1 MKRGFTIIE
10 LLVAS
15 LLLGLLMTILTMIF
29 NQSSIAWRTGMA
41 GISDLN
47 EVRSKAAA
55 VRDQAD
61 SAYVWNG
68 KLYGLLSLWDKSGN
82 LRGRAIGTIYNPYRE
97 NEYISAWDSTSGNSP
112 SSQTP
117 DVTIGSGSSGQNFNT
132 YLVNV
137 ESAGPDRNY
146 EETWDNI
153 WSNPVDAILNK

>member
-29 NQSSIAWRTGMA
+29 NQSSIAWRTGIA
-41 GISDLN
+41 GSSDLDK
-47 EVRSKAAA
+47 VRAKTAT

-61 SAYVWNG
+61 AAYIWNG
-68 KLYGLLSLWDKSGN
+68 KLYGLQSVWDKDGN
-82 LRGRAIGTIYNPYRE
+82 YNTRAIATMNNAYF
-97 NEYISAWDSTSGNSP
+97 SAADAEKDANNSP
-112 SSQTP
+112 S
-117 DVTIGSGSSGQNFNT
+117 VNVGSGSSGETFNT

-146 EETWDNI
+146 DETWDNI
-153 WSNPVDAILNK
+153 WSNPVDALLNK

>member
-41 GISDLN
+41 GISDLD
-47 EVRSKAAA
+47 EVRAKTAM

-68 KLYGLLSLWDKSGN
+68 KIYGLQSLWNENDALN
-82 LRGRAIGTIYNPYRE
+82 TRAIATMRYAYFSVSDAEEGANK
-97 NEYISAWDSTSGNSP
+97 SP
-112 SSQTP
+112 S
-117 DVTIGSGSSGQNFNT
+117 VNVGSGSSGESFNT

>member
-29 NQSSIAWRTGMA
+29 NQSSIAWRTGIA
-41 GISDLN
+41 GVADLD
-47 EVRSKAAA
+47 EVRAKAAM

-61 SAYVWNG
+61 SAYYWNNT
-68 KLYGLLSLWDKSGN
+68 LYGLQSLWDDENGGFN
-82 LRGRAIGTIYNPYRE
+82 TRAIDTMNKYSEADYE
-97 NEYISAWDSTSGNSP
+97 SAWNNG
-112 SSQTP
+112 SSDKLAP
-117 DVTIGSGSSGQNFNT
+117 IGSGRSGANFNT

-153 WSNPVDAILNK
+153 WSNPVDALLNK

>member
-1 MKRGFTIIE
+1 MRRGFTIIE

-41 GISDLN
+41 GISDLD
-47 EVRSKAAA
+47 EVRAKTAM

-68 KLYGLLSLWDKSGN
+68 TIYGLQSLWNENDALN
-82 LRGRAIGTIYNPYRE
+82 TRAIATMRKAYFSVSDAEEGANK
-97 NEYISAWDSTSGNSP
+97 SP
-112 SSQTP
+112 S
-117 DVTIGSGSSGQNFNT
+117 VNVGSGSSGESFNT

>member
-1 MKRGFTIIE
+1 MRRGFTIIE

-41 GISDLN
+41 GISDLD
-47 EVRSKAAA
+47 EVRAKTAM

-68 KLYGLLSLWDKSGN
+68 TIYGLQSLWNENDALN
-82 LRGRAIGTIYNPYRE
+82 TRAIATMRKAYFSVSDAEEGANK
-97 NEYISAWDSTSGNSP
+97 SP
-112 SSQTP
+112 S
-117 DVTIGSGSSGQNFNT
+117 VNVGSGSSGASFNT

>member
-41 GISDLN
+41 GISDLD
-47 EVRSKAAA
+47 EVRAKTAI

-61 SAYVWNG
+61 SAYVW
-68 KLYGLLSLWDKSGN
+68 K
-82 LRGRAIGTIYNPYRE
+82 GTIYGLQSLWNE
-97 NEYISAWDSTSGNSP
+97 NDALNTRAIATMGKNAYFSVSDAEEGANKSP
-112 SSQTP
+112 S
-117 DVTIGSGSSGQNFNT
+117 VNVGSDSSGESFNT

>member
-1 MKRGFTIIE
+1 MRRGFTIIE

-41 GISDLN
+41 GISDLD
-47 EVRSKAAA
+47 EVRAKTAM

-68 KLYGLLSLWDKSGN
+68 TIYGLQSLWNENDALN
-82 LRGRAIGTIYNPYRE
+82 TRAIATM
-97 NEYISAWDSTSGNSP
+97 GNAYFSVSDAEEGANKSP
-112 SSQTP
+112 S
-117 DVTIGSGSSGQNFNT
+117 VNVGSGSSGESFNT

>member
-41 GISDLN
+41 GISDLD
-47 EVRSKAAA
+47 EVRAKTAM

-68 KLYGLLSLWDKSGN
+68 TIYGLQSLWNENDALN
-82 LRGRAIGTIYNPYRE
+82 TRAIATMGKKAYFSVSDAEEGANK
-97 NEYISAWDSTSGNSP
+97 SP
-112 SSQTP
+112 S
-117 DVTIGSGSSGQNFNT
+117 VNVGSGSSGESFNT

>member
-41 GISDLN
+41 GISDLD
-47 EVRSKAAA
+47 EVRAKTAT

-61 SAYVWNG
+61 STYVWNG
-68 KLYGLLSLWDKSGN
+68 TIYGLQSLWDESDKLN
-82 LRGRAIGTIYNPYRE
+82 TRAIATM
-97 NEYISAWDSTSGNSP
+97 GNAYFSVSDAEEGANKSP
-112 SSQTP
+112 S
-117 DVTIGSGSSGQNFNT
+117 VNVGSGSSGESFNT

>member
-41 GISDLN
+41 GISDLD
-47 EVRSKAAA
+47 EVRAKTAM

-68 KLYGLLSLWDKSGN
+68 KIYGLQSLWNENDALN
-82 LRGRAIGTIYNPYRE
+82 TRAIATMGKNAYFSVSDAEEGANK
-97 NEYISAWDSTSGNSP
+97 SP
-112 SSQTP
+112 S
-117 DVTIGSGSSGQNFNT
+117 VNVGSGSSGESFNT

>member
-29 NQSSIAWRTGMA
+29 NQSSIAWRTGIT
-41 GISDLN
+41 GIADLD
-47 EVRSKAAA
+47 EVRAKTAM

-61 SAYVWNG
+61 SAYVWNNTI
-68 KLYGLLSLWDKSGN
+68 YGLQSLWNENDALN
-82 LRGRAIGTIYNPYRE
+82 TRAIATMGNAYF
-97 NEYISAWDSTSGNSP
+97 SASEAEKGANQSP
-112 SSQTP
+112 S
-117 DVTIGSGSSGQNFNT
+117 VNVGSGSSGESFNT

-146 EETWDNI
+146 DETWDNI
-153 WSNPVDAILNK
+153 WSNPVDALLNK

>member
-41 GISDLN
+41 GISDLD
-47 EVRSKAAA
+47 EVRAKTAM

-68 KLYGLLSLWDKSGN
+68 TIYGLQSLWNENDALN
-82 LRGRAIGTIYNPYRE
+82 TRAIATM
-97 NEYISAWDSTSGNSP
+97 GNAYFSVSDAEEGASKSP
-112 SSQTP
+112 S
-117 DVTIGSGSSGQNFNT
+117 VNVGSGSSGESFNT

>member
-1 MKRGFTIIE
+1 MRRGFTIIE

-41 GISDLN
+41 GISDLD
-47 EVRSKAAA
+47 EVRAKTAM

-68 KLYGLLSLWDKSGN
+68 KIYGLQSLWNENDALN
-82 LRGRAIGTIYNPYRE
+82 TRAIATMRKAYFSVSDAEEGANK
-97 NEYISAWDSTSGNSP
+97 SP
-112 SSQTP
+112 S
-117 DVTIGSGSSGQNFNT
+117 VNVGSGSSGESFNT

>member
-1 MKRGFTIIE
+1 MRRGFTIIE

-41 GISDLN
+41 GISDLD
-47 EVRSKAAA
+47 EVRAKTAM

-68 KLYGLLSLWDKSGN
+68 TIYGLQSLWDESDKSDKFN
-82 LRGRAIGTIYNPYRE
+82 TRAIATM
-97 NEYISAWDSTSGNSP
+97 GNAYFSVSDAEEGANKSP
-112 SSQTP
+112 S
-117 DVTIGSGSSGQNFNT
+117 VNVGSGSSGESFNT

>member
-29 NQSSIAWRTGMA
+29 NQSSIAWRTGIA
-41 GISDLN
+41 GITDLD
-47 EVRSKAAA
+47 EVRAKTAM

-61 SAYVWNG
+61 SAYVWNNTI
-68 KLYGLLSLWDKSGN
+68 YGLQSLWNENDALN
-82 LRGRAIGTIYNPYRE
+82 TRAIATM
-97 NEYISAWDSTSGNSP
+97 GNAYFSVSDAEKGANDSP
-112 SSQTP
+112 S
-117 DVTIGSGSSGQNFNT
+117 VNVGSGSSGSSFNT

-153 WSNPVDAILNK
+153 WSNPVDALLNK

>member
-29 NQSSIAWRTGMA
+29 NQSSIAWRTGIA
-41 GISDLN
+41 GVSDLN
-47 EVRSKAAA
+47 EVRAKTAT

-61 SAYVWNG
+61 AAYIWNNQ
-68 KLYGLLSLWDKSGN
+68 LYGLQSVWKKDGDLN
-82 LRGRAIGTIYNPYRE
+82 TRAIATMNNAYFSKTDAEKGA
-97 NEYISAWDSTSGNSP
+97 SDSP
-112 SSQTP
+112 SIN
-117 DVTIGSGSSGQNFNT
+117 VGSGSSGESFKT

-146 EETWDNI
+146 DETWDNI
-153 WSNPVDAILNK
+153 WSNPVDALLNK

>member
-41 GISDLN
+41 GISDLD
-47 EVRSKAAA
+47 EVRAKTAM

-68 KLYGLLSLWDKSGN
+68 TIYGLQSLWNENDALN
-82 LRGRAIGTIYNPYRE
+82 TRAI
-97 NEYISAWDSTSGNSP
+97 AMMGNAYFSVSDAEEGANKSP
-112 SSQTP
+112 S
-117 DVTIGSGSSGQNFNT
+117 VNVGSGSSGESFNT

>member
-29 NQSSIAWRTGMA
+29 NQSSIAWRTGLA
-41 GISDLN
+41 GVTDLDK
-47 EVRSKAAA
+47 VRAKAAT

-61 SAYVWNG
+61 SVYVWND
-68 KLYGLLSLWDKSGN
+68 KLYVLQSLWDKDGN
-82 LRGRAIGTIYNPYRE
+82 LRARAIGEMNAAFLTVSDVE
-97 NEYISAWDSTSGNSP
+97 KGP
-112 SSQTP
+112 S
-117 DVTIGSGSSGQNFNT
+117 VNIGSDSSGGSSGATSFNT
-132 YLVNV
+132 YSVNV

-153 WSNPVDAILNK
+153 WSNPVDALLNK

>member
-29 NQSSIAWRTGMA
+29 NQSSIAWRTGIA
-41 GISDLN
+41 GSSDLDD
-47 EVRSKAAA
+47 VRAKMAT

-61 SAYVWNG
+61 AAYIWNG
-68 KLYGLLSLWDKSGN
+68 KLYGLQSVWAKDGN
-82 LRGRAIGTIYNPYRE
+82 LNSRAIATMNNAYF
-97 NEYISAWDSTSGNSP
+97 SSTDAEKDANNSP
-112 SSQTP
+112 SIN
-117 DVTIGSGSSGQNFNT
+117 VGSGSSGESFKT

-146 EETWDNI
+146 DETWDNI
-153 WSNPVDAILNK
+153 WSNPVDALLNK